1 MNYET
6 INTIKEF
13 TNFFIVPL
21 FIWIWFTDR
30 KVNKLEL
37 TAVKHQDLK
46 DLDTKLDEINKSIN
60 SLNDKYISQKSCDF
74 RHTKTT

>member
-1 MNYET
+1 MNYEI
-6 INTIKEF
+6 INLIKDLINLF
-13 TNFFIVPL
+13 VIPL

-46 DLDTKLDEINKSIN
+46 DLYTKLDEINKNIN

>member
-1 MNYET
+1 MNSET
-6 INTIKEF
+6 IELIKD
-13 TNFFIVPL
+13 FINLFVIPL

-46 DLDTKLDEINKSIN
+46 DLYKKLDEINKNIN

-74 RHTKTT
+74 RHSKPT

>member
-1 MNYET
+1 MDSQT
-6 INTIKEF
+6 INLIKDLI
-13 TNFFIVPL
+13 NLFIVPL

-46 DLDTKLDEINKSIN
+46 DLDTKLDEINRSIN

-74 RHTKTT
+74 RHNKST

>member
-1 MNYET
+1 MNYEI
-6 INTIKEF
+6 INLIKDLINLF
-13 TNFFIVPL
+13 VIPL

-46 DLDTKLDEINKSIN
+46 DLYTKLDEINKNIN

-74 RHTKTT
+74 RHNKTN

>member
-1 MNYET
+1 MNHGT
-6 INTIKEF
+6 IELIKGF
-13 TNFFIVPL
+13 TDLFVVPL
-21 FIWIWFTDR
+21 FIWVWFTDR

-74 RHTKTT
+74 RHNKTT